1 MTNIDLPTTT
11 TLALS
16 LEAGRLHVT
25 LNRPEARNA
34 MSFAMVS
41 ELEAVFDAVR
51 ERRDVRIIVLRGA
64 GGNFCAGGDVKDMA
78 NARTAAP
85 GSDGRDPLA
94 LANLQ
99 FGKMLRKIDTA
110 PQAVVAVLEGAVMG
124 GGFGLACVADVAI
137 AVEGV
142 SFKLPETSLGLPPAQ
157 IAPFIVRRIGLT
169 QARRLAVTGGKIFVG
184 EALGLGLVH
193 DIADDDAQL
202 QDKLAYYL
210 GQIERCA
217 PGAIA
222 ATKKIVLAVGET
234 PMDTLL
240 DAAAD
245 DFAAC
250 ARGAEGVE
258 GMMAFIQKRK
268 PTWDV
273 GGGDGA

>member
-1 MTNIDLPTTT
+1 M
-11 TLALS
+11 
-16 LEAGRLHVT
+16 
-25 LNRPEARNA
+25 
-34 MSFAMVS
+34 MM
-41 ELEAVFDAVR
+41 
-51 ERRDVRIIVLRGA
+51 
-64 GGNFCAGGDVKDMA
+64 
-78 NARTAAP
+78 
-85 GSDGRDPLA
+85 
-94 LANLQ
+94 
-99 FGKMLRKIDTA
+99 RKLDSA
-110 PQAVVAVLEGAVMG
+110 PQAVIAVLEGAVMG

-169 QARRLAVTGGKIFVG
+169 QARRLAVTGGKIFAG
-184 EALGLGLVH
+184 EALALGLVH

-202 QDKLAYYL
+202 QDKLGDYL
-210 GQIERCA
+210 RQIERCA

-234 PMDTLL
+234 PMATLL